1 MKRTHR
7 LFLLLL
13 LFLLPI
19 LACGPLGGN
28 AGNNEPTAVA
38 EAPTN
43 TPEPQPTATT
53 APTNTPEP
61 TATAAPTNTPE
72 PTATPEATATAEP
85 VVPVIPEGFQ
95 LLESAEGGI
104 TAFYPADWFSADF
117 LGLITLAS
125 DPALLESVDSVNEG
139 AVAIIVSDSVDADLG
154 LPVNVEDGALA
165 VVTSIAN
172 DPSILDLG
180 TDYEVAKPPVQ
191 AESAAGQDAATT
203 VIYATSETGTRV
215 AYVVKFVITET
226 RVAVFIG
233 ATPVET
239 LEQYE
244 ETLDTIG
251 NSIVLGEPTAA
262 TGGDGDTPPPPVAG
276 DAQLVVLGDII
287 EGQLTEE
294 VAQADFV
301 YTAAAGETLSF
312 AIVPETDDQDLVL
325 ALYAADNT
333 NEALVEV
340 DDGFSGEAE
349 AITYTFDAAGD
360 YIIRVA
366 EFGFPDAGSFFLFIG
381 DEAISQGLLAS
392 LGATELTIGEVTG
405 DLPEGESEQNFIYA
419 ATGGESLTLVLTPG
433 NTDMDVV
440 IEIYSVDDL
449 TSPVA
454 RIDEGFS
461 GEAETLT
468 YTFSSAGTY
477 VVTISEYF
485 GTAGPYTLVV
495 TE

>member
-13 LFLLPI
+13 LFLLPV
-19 LACGPLGGN
+19 LACGPLGGSAEEN
-28 AGNNEPTAVA
+28 ATTEPTAAV

-43 TPEPQPTATT
+43 TPEPTATATT

-61 TATAAPTNTPE
+61 TATSAPTNTPE
-72 PTATPEATATAEP
+72 PTATSEP
-85 VVPVIPEGFQ
+85 VGLVIPEGFQ

-104 TAFYPADWFSADF
+104 TAYYPSDWFNADF

-125 DPALLESVDSVNEG
+125 DPALLEEVDSVEEG

-180 TDYEVAKPPVQ
+180 TDYEVVKPPVQ
-191 AESAAGQDAATT
+191 AETAAGQDAATT
-203 VIYATSETGTRV
+203 VIHATSESGTRV
-215 AYVVKFVITET
+215 AYVIKFIITDT

-239 LEQYE
+239 IEQYE
-244 ETLDTIG
+244 PTLDMIG
-251 NSIVLGEPTAA
+251 NSIVLSEPTT
-262 TGGDGDTPPPPVAG
+262 TGGGDTPPPPVAG
-276 DAQLVVLGDII
+276 DAEPVVLGDII

-312 AIVPETDDQDLVL
+312 AVVPGTEAQDLTL
-325 ALYAADNT
+325 ALYSADNT

-340 DDGFSGEAE
+340 DDGFSGEGE
-349 AITYTFDAAGD
+349 TITHTFDAAGD

-366 EFGFPDAGSFFLFIG
+366 EFGFPDAGSFLLLIG
-381 DEAISQGLLAS
+381 DEAIAEGLLAS
-392 LGATELTIGEVTG
+392 LEATDLVIGETEG
-405 DLPEGESEQNFIYA
+405 ELPEGESAQSFLYT
-419 ATGGESLTLVLTPG
+419 ATGGESLTFVLTPG
-433 NTDMDVV
+433 SSDMDVV
-440 IEIYSVDDL
+440 IEIYAVDDL
-449 TSPVA
+449 TTPVA
-454 RIDEGFS
+454 EIDEGFS

-468 YTFSSAGTY
+468 YTFPSAGTY
-477 VVTISEYF
+477 VVTISEYY

-495 TE
+495 SE